1 VGEIAMK
8 YQVRGV
14 VVVEEGHPYSHQE
27 VAVRQVKRRKKRK

>member
-8 YQVRGV
+8 YQVQG